1 MQALFFSSWAAIAM
15 TKKILVVEDDPG
27 IRQLLQLNLSMSG
40 YQVIE
45 APDAAQAHNCI
56 AKSLPD
62 LILVDWN
69 MPGQSGVSFVR
80 RVRSELAQR
89 LIPIIMITARDH
101 EQDKVLA
108 FEAGVDDYVTKPFK
122 VREMLARVEALLRR
136 SAVGMPTQRI
146 EIDGLSLDHECR
158 QVKVSDRE
166 IPLGPTEYKLLHF
179 LVSHP
184 MRVHSRQQLLNHV
197 WGDTA
202 ELQDRTVDAYIG
214 RLRSLIHATGHHPC
228 IETVRSTGYRFIKR
242 TEALANARTGQDR
255 RQADR
260 RATPRNLDNG

>member
-1 MQALFFSSWAAIAM
+1 M
-15 TKKILVVEDDPG
+15 TKKILVVEDDPA

-40 YQVIE
+40 YRVTE
-45 APDAAQAHNCI
+45 SEDALQAHHSI
-56 AKSLPD
+56 AQSTPD

-80 RVRSELAQR
+80 RVRSDVELR

-108 FEAGVDDYVTKPFK
+108 FEAGVDDYLTKPFK
-122 VREMLARVEALLRR
+122 LREMLARVDALLRR
-136 SAVGMPTQRI
+136 SATGVPTQRI
-146 EIDGLSLDHECR
+146 VIDGLCLDHECR
-158 QVKVSDRE
+158 EVKVAGKE
-166 IPLGPTEYKLLHF
+166 ISLGPTEYKLLHF
-179 LVSHP
+179 LVTNP

-214 RLRSLIHATGHHPC
+214 RLRSLIQATGHHAC
-228 IETVRSTGYRFIKR
+228 IETVRSTGYRFIR
-242 TEALANARTGQDR
+242 RSEVMPLPSAGEDR
-255 RQADR
+255 RKADR
-260 RATPRNLDNG
+260 RATPRYQDHG

>member
-1 MQALFFSSWAAIAM
+1 MAQSS
-15 TKKILVVEDDPG
+15 
-27 IRQLLQLNLSMSG
+27 
-40 YQVIE
+40 
-45 APDAAQAHNCI
+45 
-56 AKSLPD
+56 PD

-80 RVRSELAQR
+80 RVRSEPAHR
-89 LIPIIMITARDH
+89 LIPVIMITARDH

-136 SAVGMPTQRI
+136 SAASAPTQRI
-146 EIDGLSLDHECR
+146 EIDGLCLDHECR
-158 QVKVSDRE
+158 QVKVSEKE
-166 IPLGPTEYKLLHF
+166 IALGPTEYKLLHF

-242 TEALANARTGQDR
+242 SEAVVNMRTGHDR
-255 RQADR
+255 RQGDR
-260 RATPRNLDNG
+260 RATPRDVVNG